1 MDLPPRKPVGP
12 MWLVQLLCSC
22 GSVGLPWRSISAKL
36 LALTGVPALLAIVCF
51 AVIRYL
57 LSMLYS
63 MRKVWPLPFDQFSV
77 TGVVGVSLLP
87 LGVQTVAGPGASTPC
102 TDKPGGTGERRVG
115 KEGERTCRY
124 GWCQEIT

>member
-1 MDLPPRKPVGP
+1 MTHSFPTRLSSDL
-12 MWLVQLLCSC
+12 
-22 GSVGLPWRSISAKL
+22 GLPWRSISAKL

-77 TGVVGVSLLP
+77 TDVVGVSLLP

-102 TDKPGGTGERRVG
+102 TAQPRLAKYEELLPGGPNRATG
-115 KEGERTCRY
+115 GEPCST
-124 GWCQEIT
+124 